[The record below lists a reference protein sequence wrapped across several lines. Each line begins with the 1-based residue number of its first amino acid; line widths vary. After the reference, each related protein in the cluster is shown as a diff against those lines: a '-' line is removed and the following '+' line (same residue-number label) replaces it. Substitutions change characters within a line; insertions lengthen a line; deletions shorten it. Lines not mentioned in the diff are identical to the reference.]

1 MVKVKK
7 DNSEVLISIIFPSF
21 NGEEVLYKNLNSIR
35 NLTNLN
41 EIELVIIDNNSR
53 DSTKT
58 LVKSFKGLDINLI
71 EQKSNLGFAKACN
84 IGVLH
89 SKGKYI
95 FITNQ
100 DVIFPSDFFVVLLNL
115 FNKIKYS
122 RDIILCPSI
131 VFLGD
136 NGINYFGA
144 KIHFLCFSYTPEM
157 YQKLPKTKK
166 TFRTLKISGSSMFL
180 KKNTFLKLN
189 GFDPYFFMYHEDT
202 DLSLKALRNNIP
214 VLTTNET
221 RLYHQKNSFILNDFS
236 YYYIER
242 NRYICLVK
250 NLESIVKL
258 IPYILITE
266 IFLLF
271 QSILIKKF
279 SLKIRIYCEL
289 FSKKKFLK
297 ELRKKSKQEI
307 VLLPYQNL
315 SKSLDPI
322 LFGNIKNKRIFQF
335 FLNVLNFFLKLA

>member
-21 NGEEVLYKNLNSIR
+21 NGEDVLYKNLHSIQ
-35 NLTNLN
+35 NLINLN
-41 EIELVIIDNNSR
+41 EIELVIIDNNSE

-58 LVKSFKGLDINLI
+58 LIKSFKELNVNLI
-71 EQKSNLGFAKACN
+71 EQDSNLGFAKACN

-89 SKGKYI
+89 SKGKYV

-100 DVIFPSDFFVVLLNL
+100 DVIFPSHFFVVLLKL
-115 FNKIKYS
+115 FEELKYS

-131 VFLGD
+131 VFFGD

-157 YQKLPKTKK
+157 YQELPKTKK

-180 KKNTFLKLN
+180 KKDTFLKLN

-202 DLSLKALRNNIP
+202 DLSLKALRSNIP

-221 RLYHQKNSFILNDFS
+221 QLYHQKNSFILSDFS

-258 IPYILITE
+258 IPYILLTE
-266 IFLLF
+266 VILILH
-271 QSILIKKF
+271 SILIKKF
-279 SLKIRIYCEL
+279 KVRLKIYSFLIHNYTNLKSIRSDKLNCKIQKVRKNEL
-289 FSKKKFLK
+289 SSKLDSNILGKTLANKKYLTFLLK
-297 ELRKKSKQEI
+297 I
-307 VLLPYQNL
+307 
-315 SKSLDPI
+315 I
-322 LFGNIKNKRIFQF
+322 NIIF
-335 FLNVLNFFLKLA
+335 